1 MKKKT
6 SLKNIGLF
14 FIIYTVI
21 YLAITGLIYY
31 YFNAQNK
38 SMVYHYDGWYQHI
51 KALTYYSQWLRDSIG
66 SLLHGDGLKTWT
78 FGIGYG
84 ADIITTL
91 SYYCIGDPLTLL
103 SVFFSRG
110 NIIYLYHFLLLL
122 RPYLGGLFFALYCY
136 YKLSHDRYDQ
146 NTSMVRGGISLPV
159 MIGAAIAYDFSEVT
173 LYLGRWH
180 PYFIIPLVIF
190 PLILLGVEKIFC
202 EKKPWLYI
210 IAVFLGGVSNFYF
223 FYMMMI
229 FTALYIIVRGFKN
242 WNISEYSRYTC
253 IESEDHKRKSKDDNY
268 KSKDDKNKS
277 EDDKHNSKDYES
289 KGKKTLVL
297 SSIRS
302 YIFGILP
309 FAPYTLLG
317 ISLAAVMFL
326 PIVISFVQNPR
337 SGLDFAVYTLYEPR
351 YYVRLLRNLIT
362 FVDHPM
368 YDTQVGLSSPVIA
381 AIILVFCVKGHKRLK
396 VVTVLTAMGLILP
409 VCGWGLNGFS
419 YMINR
424 WTFAVVM
431 LGCYILVALFE
442 EIMSLSAIRSLVFA
456 LLCFGYACLL
466 KGLHLLNGEDINPRD
481 NARVSIRI
489 LIIFALI
496 VLVNSI
502 VRNNSRFAYTKRKD
516 IFRVIVGT
524 IAMALTVTSVV
535 YNIYYGYEG
544 SKGNFSQDFMD
555 KMNAQEY
562 ETQIMN
568 NEVLAVEKAAS
579 LDSVSDSLYRY
590 SGYDLVWNGGILDGV
605 SSTDFYFSLANGNIS
620 NFLTLLGVKEQFTFG
635 YQGLDER
642 FILNTLANVRYYTIS
657 AYDETQTQFVPFGF
671 TQRYDVPEGEIPWS
685 TVTNYK
691 VFSNVMPLSVGMNY
705 TGYINESDF
714 MNASLT
720 ERQEMIAQ
728 GVVVSDEA
736 ADKLAAMGYDACE
749 PEYTQIDIP
758 YTISVSDGVTVTD
771 SAFVSTVDGGTVTF
785 NFQGMPNCET
795 YLCIKDLVCKDEEN
809 ARFLLTFEGFYDADA
824 QGEPYVTKTLMYQTP
839 LSQFYSNWHD
849 FIINMGMRADASYSI
864 RLTLPADATY
874 SFDNISIVCQSMDM
888 AAAKMMEH
896 LSEPM
901 TDLDLHLSQEAHATD
916 TVTGNVSLSK
926 DSLVLLSIP
935 YTKGWTAYVDGVET
949 DLVQADVMYM
959 AVPVSAGDHTIE
971 LRYHTSGL
979 LAGCIVSIVSLLVLI
994 LFMIYVRNKG
1004 RKRISED
1011 V

>member
-14 FIIYTVI
+14 FIIYTAI
-21 YLAITGLIYY
+21 YLAITALIYY

-51 KALTYYSQWLRDSIG
+51 KALTYYSQWLRDSIKG
-66 SLLHGDGLKTWT
+66 LLHGEGLKTWT

-122 RPYLGGLFFALYCY
+122 RPYLGGLFFAMYCY
-136 YKLSHDRYDQ
+136 YKISHDRYDQ
-146 NTSMVRGGISLPV
+146 NGSMAGRGISLPV
-159 MIGAAIAYDFSEVT
+159 MIGAAVAYDFSEVT

-210 IAVFLGGVSNFYF
+210 IAVFLGGISNFYF

-253 IESEDHKRKSKDDNY
+253 IESEDDKHKSKDQ
-268 KSKDDKNKS
+268 
-277 EDDKHNSKDYES
+277 ES

-297 SSIRS
+297 SGIRS
-302 YIFGILP
+302 YILGILP

-317 ISLAAVMFL
+317 IGLAAVMFL

-368 YDTQVGLSSPVIA
+368 YDTQVGLASPVIA
-381 AIILVFCVKGHKRLK
+381 AIILLFCVKGHKRLK
-396 VVTVLTAMGLILP
+396 VVTFLTAMGLILP

-502 VRNNSRFAYTKRKD
+502 VRNNSRVAYTKRKD
-516 IFRVIVGT
+516 VFRVIVGT

-657 AYDETQTQFVPFGF
+657 AYDESQTQFVPFGF

-705 TGYINESDF
+705 TGYITESDF

-728 GVVVSDEA
+728 GVVVSDEDA
-736 ADKLAAMGYDACE
+736 EMLAAIGYDACE

-785 NFQGMPNCET
+785 NFQGMLNCET
-795 YLCIKDLVCKDEEN
+795 YLCIEDLVCKDEEN

-874 SFDNISIVCQSMDM
+874 SFDNISIVCQPMDM

-949 DLVQADVMYM
+949 DLIQADVMYM

-979 LAGCIVSIVSLLVLI
+979 MAGCIVSIVSLLILI
-994 LFMIYVRNKG
+994 LSMVYVRSKG
-1004 RKRISED
+1004 RKRISAD